1 MLIAVNQHSTMK
13 RKMRHF
19 IKTIF
24 SILIFT
30 FILPNS
36 VFPQSDQKV
45 IDYGNNKEAGNF
57 ISINGAKQYFEI
69 YGQGAPLVLIHG
81 NGGNIGYM
89 KPQIELFSKKYKVI
103 VMDCRGRG
111 KSELGK
117 DSLTYNQMTKDI
129 VGILDYLHIDS
140 TYVVGRSDGGIIALL
155 LAIHHP
161 ERVKKIVSFAANLT
175 PDTFALYPSFYNE
188 VLRDRKLADEMLA
201 KKDNTQNWKVIQQRN
216 RMMEFQ
222 PHISASDLQKI
233 KCPVLVMSTDRD
245 IIREEHT
252 VYIYRNIE
260 KANLCILT
268 GENHYVSKNN
278 PELFNTTIQKYLD
291 ETYKGEELRQ

>member
-1 MLIAVNQHSTMK
+1 
-13 RKMRHF
+13 MRHF

-24 SILIFT
+24 TILIFT
-30 FILPNS
+30 FISPNS
-36 VFPQSDQKV
+36 VFPQSDHRAT
-45 IDYGNNKEAGNF
+45 DYGNNKEAGKFVN
-57 ISINGAKQYFEI
+57 IGGAKQYYEI
-69 YGQGAPLVLIHG
+69 YGQGTPLVLIHG
-81 NGGNIGYM
+81 NGGDISYM
-89 KPQIELFSKKYKVI
+89 EPQIEFFAKKYKVI

-117 DSLTYNQMTKDI
+117 DSLTYNQITKDI
-129 VGILDYLHIDS
+129 VGILDYLQLDS

-155 LAIHHP
+155 MAIHHP
-161 ERVKKIVSFAANLT
+161 EKVKKIVSFAANLT
-175 PDTFALYPSFYNE
+175 PDTLALYPYFYNE
-188 VLRDRKLADEMLA
+188 VLRDRRIADEMLA
-201 KKDNTQNWKVIQQRN
+201 KNDTTKNWKVVQQRN

-252 VYIYRNIE
+252 VYIYKNIV

-268 GENHYVSKNN
+268 GENHYVTKNN
-278 PELFNTTIQKYLD
+278 PDLFNTTVQKYLA
-291 ETYKGEELRQ
+291 ETYIGEELRQ